1 MSYGSQERGE
11 EFAKQFS
18 SFVNSY
24 SLDANEYAVA
34 KMVRDHRTLQQNMMR
49 FVMLFITEMAKN
61 GSDLRNEDS
70 VELAKKIVAHVGEN
84 PPLSRV

>member
-1 MSYGSQERGE
+1 MSNPSQERGE

-18 SFVNSY
+18 DFVNSY
-24 SLDANEYAVA
+24 SQDANKYAVE

-61 GSDLRNEDS
+61 GTDLRNEDS
-70 VELAKKIVAHVGEN
+70 VALAKKIVEHVGEN